1 MTKKIF
7 KSILSVA
14 LVILLS
20 SLVMI
25 IGVLYDYFRGVQ
37 KNQLRTELA
46 FAAEGVEVSG
56 AAYLEGLN
64 DDSCRITLVG
74 EDGTVLY
81 DSVESAEK
89 MGNHA
94 DREEIKEAREYGTGE
109 ASRYSSTLTEQT
121 IYISKLL
128 SDGSVLRVSV
138 SHATVPAL
146 VFGMLQP
153 LIVVLLLAFILSS
166 VLAHRLSEK
175 IVEPLSAIDLDKPL
189 ENNTYDELAPVLS
202 HIEKQH
208 RQIARQMYDLDRSR
222 SEFEAVTH
230 NMKEGLVLTSER
242 GEIISINPSAASFF
256 LGVKPDSAEF
266 YEHEKG
272 CIGKDFLTLDR
283 SRETHELIERAQAN
297 GEAESRVS
305 RWGREYQLNAS
316 RVLSDGKFT
325 GIVLLIFDVT
335 DKVFAERNR
344 REFTANVSHELKT
357 PLQSIMGSAEL
368 IENGLVKPEDMKDF
382 SDRIYKEAA
391 RLLTLI
397 EDIIRLSQL
406 DENVELAWENLD
418 IAKMA
423 SDTAALLRDTAEKKN
438 VIINL
443 DCEPSEIYGVR
454 QLYNEIIYNLC
465 ENAIKYNKDG
475 GSVTVSVH
483 PKNGGIE
490 LTVSDTG
497 IGIPPEHRSRVFERF
512 YRVDKSHSKATGGTG
527 LGLSIVKHAVQY
539 LGGQIDLT
547 SRVGEGTKIT
557 VFFPN
562 KEWELFSPK
571 Q

>member
-56 AAYLEGLN
+56 AAYLERLN

-81 DSVESAEK
+81 DSVESADK

-230 NMKEGLVLTSER
+230 NMKEGLVLTSEK

-368 IENGLVKPEDMKDF
+368 IENGLVKPEDMKEF

-423 SDTAALLRDTAEKKN
+423 SDTAALLSDTAEKKN
-438 VIINL
+438 VKINL
-443 DCEPSEIYGVR
+443 DCEPTEIYGVR
-454 QLYNEIIYNLC
+454 QLYSEIIYNLC

-475 GSVTVSVH
+475 GSVTVSTH

-562 KEWELFSPK
+562 KEWE
-571 Q
+571 

>member
-37 KNQLRTELA
+37 KSQLRTELA
-46 FAAEGVEVSG
+46 FAAEGVEESGVS
-56 AAYLEGLN
+56 YLEGLN

-230 NMKEGLVLTSER
+230 NMKEGLVLTSEK

-443 DCEPSEIYGVR
+443 DCEPTEIYGVR
-454 QLYNEIIYNLC
+454 QLYSEIIYNLC

-475 GSVTVSVH
+475 GSVTVSTH

-562 KEWELFSPK
+562 KEWE
-571 Q
+571 

>member
-46 FAAEGVEVSG
+46 FAAEGVEDGGVS
-56 AAYLEGLN
+56 YLEGLN

-81 DSVESAEK
+81 DSVESADK
-89 MGNHA
+89 MENHA

-230 NMKEGLVLTSER
+230 NMKEGLVLTSEK

-283 SRETHELIERAQAN
+283 SRETHELLERAQAN
-297 GEAESRVS
+297 GEAETRVS
-305 RWGREYQLNAS
+305 RGGREYQLNAS

-368 IENGLVKPEDMKDF
+368 IENGLVKPEDMKEF

-423 SDTAALLRDTAEKKN
+423 SDTTALLRDTAEKKN
-438 VIINL
+438 VKINL
-443 DCEPSEIYGVR
+443 DCEPTEIYGVR
-454 QLYNEIIYNLC
+454 QLYSEIIYNLC

-483 PKNGGIE
+483 QKMGGIE

-539 LGGQIDLT
+539 LGGKIDLT

-562 KEWELFSPK
+562 KEWE
-571 Q
+571 

>member
-46 FAAEGVEVSG
+46 FAAEGVEESGVS
-56 AAYLEGLN
+56 YLEGLN

-81 DSVESAEK
+81 DSVESADK

-230 NMKEGLVLTSER
+230 NMKEGLVLTSEK

-443 DCEPSEIYGVR
+443 DCEPTEIYGVR
-454 QLYNEIIYNLC
+454 QLYSEIIYNLC

-475 GSVTVSVH
+475 GSVTVSTH

-562 KEWELFSPK
+562 KEWE
-571 Q
+571 

>member
-46 FAAEGVEVSG
+46 FAAEGVEDGGVS
-56 AAYLEGLN
+56 YLEGLN

-81 DSVESAEK
+81 DSVESADK
-89 MGNHA
+89 MENHA

-230 NMKEGLVLTSER
+230 NMKEGLVLTSEK

-272 CIGKDFLTLDR
+272 CISKDFLTLDR
-283 SRETHELIERAQAN
+283 SRETHELLERAQAN

-368 IENGLVKPEDMKDF
+368 IENGLVKPEDMKEF

-423 SDTAALLRDTAEKKN
+423 RDTAALLRDTAEKKN
-438 VIINL
+438 VKINL
-443 DCEPSEIYGVR
+443 DCEPTEIYGVR
-454 QLYNEIIYNLC
+454 QLYSEIIYNLC

-483 PKNGGIE
+483 QKNGGIE

-497 IGIPPEHRSRVFERF
+497 IGIPPEHQSRVFERF

-539 LGGQIDLT
+539 LGGKIDLT

-562 KEWELFSPK
+562 KEWE
-571 Q
+571 

>member
-230 NMKEGLVLTSER
+230 NMKEGLVLTSEK

-423 SDTAALLRDTAEKKN
+423 SDTAALLRETAEKKN

-443 DCEPSEIYGVR
+443 DCEPTEIYGVR
-454 QLYNEIIYNLC
+454 QLYSEIIYNLC

-562 KEWELFSPK
+562 KEWE
-571 Q
+571 

>member
-46 FAAEGVEVSG
+46 FAAEGVEESGVS
-56 AAYLEGLN
+56 YLEGLN

-81 DSVESAEK
+81 DSVESADK

-230 NMKEGLVLTSER
+230 NMKEGLVLTSEK

-335 DKVFAERNR
+335 DKVFAEKNR

-438 VIINL
+438 VKINL

-539 LGGQIDLT
+539 LGGQIYLT

-562 KEWELFSPK
+562 KEWE
-571 Q
+571 

>member
-81 DSVESAEK
+81 DSVESADK

-94 DREEIKEAREYGTGE
+94 DREEIKEAREYGMGE

-230 NMKEGLVLTSER
+230 NMKEGLVLTSEK

-283 SRETHELIERAQAN
+283 SRETHELLERAQAN

-443 DCEPSEIYGVR
+443 DCEPTEIYGVR
-454 QLYNEIIYNLC
+454 QLYSEIIYNLC

-562 KEWELFSPK
+562 KEWE
-571 Q
+571 

>member
-56 AAYLEGLN
+56 VSYLEGLN

-81 DSVESAEK
+81 DSVESADK

-230 NMKEGLVLTSER
+230 NMKEGLVLTSEK

-443 DCEPSEIYGVR
+443 DCEPTEIYGVR
-454 QLYNEIIYNLC
+454 QLYSEIIYNLC

-475 GSVTVSVH
+475 GSVTVSTH

-562 KEWELFSPK
+562 KEWE
-571 Q
+571 

>member
-46 FAAEGVEVSG
+46 FAAEGVEDGGVS
-56 AAYLEGLN
+56 YLEGLN

-74 EDGTVLY
+74 EDGTVIY
-81 DSVESAEK
+81 DSVESADK

-138 SHATVPAL
+138 SYATVPAL

-175 IVEPLSAIDLDKPL
+175 IAEPLSAIDLDKPL

-230 NMKEGLVLTSER
+230 NMKEGLVLTSEK

-283 SRETHELIERAQAN
+283 SRETHELLERAQAN

-368 IENGLVKPEDMKDF
+368 IENGLVKPEDMKEF

-406 DENVELAWENLD
+406 DENMELAWENLD

-438 VIINL
+438 VKINL
-443 DCEPSEIYGVR
+443 DCEPTEIYGVR
-454 QLYNEIIYNLC
+454 QLYSEIIYNLC

-497 IGIPPEHRSRVFERF
+497 IGIPSEHQSRVFERF

-539 LGGQIDLT
+539 LGGKIDLT

-562 KEWELFSPK
+562 KEWE
-571 Q
+571 

>member
-14 LVILLS
+14 LVSLLS

-46 FAAEGVEVSG
+46 FAAEGVEESG
-56 AAYLEGLN
+56 VAYLEGLN

-81 DSVESAEK
+81 DSVESADK

-230 NMKEGLVLTSER
+230 NMKEGLVLTSEK

-283 SRETHELIERAQAN
+283 SRETHELLERAQAN
-297 GEAESRVS
+297 GEAESRAS

-368 IENGLVKPEDMKDF
+368 IENGLVKPEDMKEF

-423 SDTAALLRDTAEKKN
+423 SDTAALLSDTAEKKN
-438 VIINL
+438 VKINL
-443 DCEPSEIYGVR
+443 DCEPTEIYGVR
-454 QLYNEIIYNLC
+454 QLYSEIIYNLC

-483 PKNGGIE
+483 QKNGGIE

-497 IGIPPEHRSRVFERF
+497 IGIPPEHQSRVFERF

-539 LGGQIDLT
+539 LGGKIDLT
-547 SRVGEGTKIT
+547 SRVGEGTNIT

-562 KEWELFSPK
+562 KEWE
-571 Q
+571 

>member
-46 FAAEGVEVSG
+46 FAAEGVEDSGVS
-56 AAYLEGLN
+56 YLEGLN

-81 DSVESAEK
+81 DSVESADK

-230 NMKEGLVLTSER
+230 NMKEGLVLTSDT
-242 GEIISINPSAASFF
+242 GVIISINPSAAAFF
-256 LGVKPDSAEF
+256 LRVKPDSAEF

-438 VIINL
+438 VKINL
-443 DCEPSEIYGVR
+443 DCEPTEIYGVR
-454 QLYNEIIYNLC
+454 QLYSEIIYNLC

-475 GSVTVSVH
+475 GSVTVSTH

-562 KEWELFSPK
+562 KEWE
-571 Q
+571 

>member
-56 AAYLEGLN
+56 VAYLEGLN

-81 DSVESAEK
+81 DSVESADK

-230 NMKEGLVLTSER
+230 NMKEGLVLTSEK

-418 IAKMA
+418 IAKIA

-443 DCEPSEIYGVR
+443 DCEPTEIYGVR
-454 QLYNEIIYNLC
+454 QLYSEIIYNLC

-562 KEWELFSPK
+562 KEWE
-571 Q
+571 

>member
-46 FAAEGVEVSG
+46 FAAEGVEDGGIS
-56 AAYLEGLN
+56 YLEGLN

-230 NMKEGLVLTSER
+230 NMKEGLVLTSEK

-368 IENGLVKPEDMKDF
+368 IENGLVKPEDMKEF

-423 SDTAALLRDTAEKKN
+423 SDTAALLSDTAEKKN
-438 VIINL
+438 VKINL
-443 DCEPSEIYGVR
+443 DCEPTEIYGVR
-454 QLYNEIIYNLC
+454 QLYSEIIYNLC

-475 GSVTVSVH
+475 GSVTVSTH

-562 KEWELFSPK
+562 KEWE
-571 Q
+571 

>member
-46 FAAEGVEVSG
+46 FAAEGVEDGGVS
-56 AAYLEGLN
+56 YLEGLN

-74 EDGTVLY
+74 EDGTVIY
-81 DSVESAEK
+81 DSVESADK

-138 SHATVPAL
+138 SYATVPAL

-175 IVEPLSAIDLDKPL
+175 IAEPLSAIDLDKPL

-230 NMKEGLVLTSER
+230 NMKEGLVLTSEK

-283 SRETHELIERAQAN
+283 SRETHELLERAQAN

-423 SDTAALLRDTAEKKN
+423 SDTAAFLSDTAEKKN
-438 VIINL
+438 VKINL
-443 DCEPSEIYGVR
+443 DCEQTEIYGVR
-454 QLYNEIIYNLC
+454 QLYSEIIYNLC

-497 IGIPPEHRSRVFERF
+497 IGIPPEHQSRVFERF

-539 LGGQIDLT
+539 LGGKIDLT

-562 KEWELFSPK
+562 KEWE
-571 Q
+571 

>member
-46 FAAEGVEVSG
+46 FAAEGVEESG
-56 AAYLEGLN
+56 VAYLEGLN

-81 DSVESAEK
+81 DSVESADK

-230 NMKEGLVLTSER
+230 NMKEGLVLTSEK

-418 IAKMA
+418 IAKIA

-443 DCEPSEIYGVR
+443 DCEPTEIYGVR
-454 QLYNEIIYNLC
+454 QLYSEIIYNLC

-475 GSVTVSVH
+475 GSVTVSTH

-562 KEWELFSPK
+562 KEWE
-571 Q
+571 

>member
-46 FAAEGVEVSG
+46 FAAEGVEESGVS
-56 AAYLEGLN
+56 YLEGLN

-81 DSVESAEK
+81 DSVESAGK

-368 IENGLVKPEDMKDF
+368 IENGLVKPEDMKEF

-438 VIINL
+438 VKINL
-443 DCEPSEIYGVR
+443 DCEPTEIYGVR

-562 KEWELFSPK
+562 KEWE
-571 Q
+571 

>member
-46 FAAEGVEVSG
+46 FAAEGVEESGVS
-56 AAYLEGLN
+56 YLEGLN

-230 NMKEGLVLTSER
+230 NMKEGLVLTSEK

-283 SRETHELIERAQAN
+283 SRETHELLERAQAN

-423 SDTAALLRDTAEKKN
+423 SDTAALLSDTAEKKN
-438 VIINL
+438 VKINL
-443 DCEPSEIYGVR
+443 NCEPTEIYGVR
-454 QLYNEIIYNLC
+454 QLYSEIIYNLC

-475 GSVTVSVH
+475 GSVTVSTH

-562 KEWELFSPK
+562 KEWE
-571 Q
+571 

>member
-46 FAAEGVEVSG
+46 FAAEGVEDSGVS
-56 AAYLEGLN
+56 YLEGLN

-94 DREEIKEAREYGTGE
+94 DCEEIKEAREYGTGE

-166 VLAHRLSEK
+166 VLAHRLSER

-230 NMKEGLVLTSER
+230 NMKEGLVLTSEK

-368 IENGLVKPEDMKDF
+368 IENGLVKPEDMKEF

-443 DCEPSEIYGVR
+443 DCEPTEIYGVR
-454 QLYNEIIYNLC
+454 QLYSEIIYNLC

-562 KEWELFSPK
+562 KEWE
-571 Q
+571 

>member
-230 NMKEGLVLTSER
+230 NMKEGLVLTSEK

-368 IENGLVKPEDMKDF
+368 IENGLVKPEDMKEF

-438 VIINL
+438 VKINF
-443 DCEPSEIYGVR
+443 DCEPTEIYGVR
-454 QLYNEIIYNLC
+454 QLYSEIIYNLC

-562 KEWELFSPK
+562 KEWE
-571 Q
+571 

>member
-46 FAAEGVEVSG
+46 FAAEGVEDSGVS
-56 AAYLEGLN
+56 YLEGLN

-81 DSVESAEK
+81 DSVESADK

-121 IYISKLL
+121 IYIAKLL

-230 NMKEGLVLTSER
+230 NMKEGLVLTSEK

-438 VIINL
+438 VKINL
-443 DCEPSEIYGVR
+443 DCEPTEIYGVR
-454 QLYNEIIYNLC
+454 QLYSEIIYNLC

-562 KEWELFSPK
+562 KEWE
-571 Q
+571 

>member
-1 MTKKIF
+1 M
-7 KSILSVA
+7 
-14 LVILLS
+14 
-20 SLVMI
+20 
-25 IGVLYDYFRGVQ
+25 LYDYFRGVQ

-46 FAAEGVEVSG
+46 FAAEGVEDSGVS
-56 AAYLEGLN
+56 YLEGLN

-230 NMKEGLVLTSER
+230 NMKEGLVLTSEK

-368 IENGLVKPEDMKDF
+368 IENGLVKPEDMKEF

-423 SDTAALLRDTAEKKN
+423 SDTAALLSDTAEKKN
-438 VIINL
+438 VKINL
-443 DCEPSEIYGVR
+443 DCEPTEIYGVR
-454 QLYNEIIYNLC
+454 QLYSEIIYNLC

-475 GSVTVSVH
+475 GSVTVSTH

-562 KEWELFSPK
+562 KEWE
-571 Q
+571 

>member
-46 FAAEGVEVSG
+46 FAAEGVEESGVS
-56 AAYLEGLN
+56 YLEGLN

-230 NMKEGLVLTSER
+230 NMKEGLVLTSEK

-438 VIINL
+438 VKINL
-443 DCEPSEIYGVR
+443 DCEPTEIYGVR
-454 QLYNEIIYNLC
+454 QLYSEIIYNLC

-562 KEWELFSPK
+562 KEWE
-571 Q
+571 

>member
-25 IGVLYDYFRGVQ
+25 IGVLYDYFRSVQ

-46 FAAEGVEVSG
+46 FAAEGVEDSGVS
-56 AAYLEGLN
+56 YLEGLK

-81 DSVESAEK
+81 DSVESADK

-121 IYISKLL
+121 IYIAKLL

-438 VIINL
+438 VKINL
-443 DCEPSEIYGVR
+443 DCEPTEIYGVR
-454 QLYNEIIYNLC
+454 QLYSEIIYNLC

-562 KEWELFSPK
+562 KEWE
-571 Q
+571 

>member
-46 FAAEGVEVSG
+46 FAAEGVEESGVS
-56 AAYLEGLN
+56 YLEGLN

-189 ENNTYDELAPVLS
+189 ENNAYDELAPVLS

-230 NMKEGLVLTSER
+230 NMKEGLVLTSEK

-305 RWGREYQLNAS
+305 RWGREYQFNAS

-438 VIINL
+438 VKINL
-443 DCEPSEIYGVR
+443 DCEPTEIYGVR
-454 QLYNEIIYNLC
+454 QLYSEIIYNLC

-562 KEWELFSPK
+562 KEWE
-571 Q
+571 

>member
-46 FAAEGVEVSG
+46 FAAEGVEDGGVS
-56 AAYLEGLN
+56 YLEGLN

-81 DSVESAEK
+81 DSVESADK

-138 SHATVPAL
+138 SYATVPAL

-175 IVEPLSAIDLDKPL
+175 IAEPLSAIDLDKPL

-230 NMKEGLVLTSER
+230 NMKEGLVLTSEK

-283 SRETHELIERAQAN
+283 SRETHELLERAQAN

-368 IENGLVKPEDMKDF
+368 IENGLVKPEDMKEF

-423 SDTAALLRDTAEKKN
+423 SDTAALLSDTAEKKN
-438 VIINL
+438 VKINL
-443 DCEPSEIYGVR
+443 DCEQTEIYGVR
-454 QLYNEIIYNLC
+454 QLHSEIIYNLC

-483 PKNGGIE
+483 QKNGGIE

-497 IGIPPEHRSRVFERF
+497 IGIPPEHQSRVFERF

-539 LGGQIDLT
+539 LGGKIDLT

-562 KEWELFSPK
+562 KEWE
-571 Q
+571 

>member
-46 FAAEGVEVSG
+46 FAAEGVEESGVS
-56 AAYLEGLN
+56 YLEGLN

-230 NMKEGLVLTSER
+230 NMKEGLVLTSEK

-368 IENGLVKPEDMKDF
+368 IENGLVKPEDMKEF

-443 DCEPSEIYGVR
+443 DCEPTEIYGVR
-454 QLYNEIIYNLC
+454 QLYSEIIYNLC

-547 SRVGEGTKIT
+547 SRIGEGTKIT

-562 KEWELFSPK
+562 KEWE
-571 Q
+571 

>member
-7 KSILSVA
+7 KSILCVA

-46 FAAEGVEVSG
+46 FAAEGVENGGVS
-56 AAYLEGLN
+56 YLEGLN

-81 DSVESAEK
+81 DSVESADK

-230 NMKEGLVLTSER
+230 NMKEGLVLTSEK
-242 GEIISINPSAASFF
+242 GEIISINPAAASFF

-283 SRETHELIERAQAN
+283 SRETHELLERAQAN

-325 GIVLLIFDVT
+325 GIVLLVFDVT

-368 IENGLVKPEDMKDF
+368 IENGLVKPEDMKEF

-438 VIINL
+438 VKINL
-443 DCEPSEIYGVR
+443 DCEPTEIYGVR
-454 QLYNEIIYNLC
+454 QLYSEIIYNLC

-562 KEWELFSPK
+562 KEWE
-571 Q
+571 

>member
-64 DDSCRITLVG
+64 DDSCRITLVE

-230 NMKEGLVLTSER
+230 NMKEGLVLTSEK

-297 GEAESRVS
+297 GEAESKVS

-443 DCEPSEIYGVR
+443 DCEPTEIYGVR
-454 QLYNEIIYNLC
+454 QLYSEIIYNLC

-475 GSVTVSVH
+475 GSVTVSTH

-562 KEWELFSPK
+562 KEWE
-571 Q
+571 

>member
-46 FAAEGVEVSG
+46 FAAEGVEDSGVS
-56 AAYLEGLN
+56 YLEGLN

-230 NMKEGLVLTSER
+230 NMKEGLVLTSDT
-242 GEIISINPSAASFF
+242 GVIISINPSAASFF

-368 IENGLVKPEDMKDF
+368 IENGLVKPEDMKEF

-438 VIINL
+438 VKINL
-443 DCEPSEIYGVR
+443 DCEPTEIYGVR
-454 QLYNEIIYNLC
+454 QLYSEIIYNLC

-562 KEWELFSPK
+562 KEWE
-571 Q
+571 

>member
-81 DSVESAEK
+81 DSVESADK

-230 NMKEGLVLTSER
+230 NMKEGLVLTSEK

-438 VIINL
+438 VKINL
-443 DCEPSEIYGVR
+443 DCEPTEIYGVR
-454 QLYNEIIYNLC
+454 QLYSEIIYNLC

-562 KEWELFSPK
+562 KEWE
-571 Q
+571 

>member
-46 FAAEGVEVSG
+46 FAAEGVEDSGVS
-56 AAYLEGLN
+56 YLEGLN

-121 IYISKLL
+121 IYIAKLL

-438 VIINL
+438 VKINL
-443 DCEPSEIYGVR
+443 DCEPTEIYGVR
-454 QLYNEIIYNLC
+454 QLYSEIIYNLC

-475 GSVTVSVH
+475 GSVTVSTH

-497 IGIPPEHRSRVFERF
+497 IGIPPEHQSRVFERF

-562 KEWELFSPK
+562 KEWE
-571 Q
+571 

>member
-46 FAAEGVEVSG
+46 FAAEGVEESGVS
-56 AAYLEGLN
+56 YLEGLN

-81 DSVESAEK
+81 DSVESADK

-138 SHATVPAL
+138 SYATVPAL

-175 IVEPLSAIDLDKPL
+175 IAEPLSAIDLDKPL

-230 NMKEGLVLTSER
+230 NMKEGLVLTSEK

-438 VIINL
+438 VKINL
-443 DCEPSEIYGVR
+443 DCEPTEIYGVR
-454 QLYNEIIYNLC
+454 QLYSEIIYNLC

-562 KEWELFSPK
+562 KEWE
-571 Q
+571 

>member
-37 KNQLRTELA
+37 KNQLKTELA

-230 NMKEGLVLTSER
+230 NMKEGLVLTSEK

-443 DCEPSEIYGVR
+443 DCEPTEIYGVR
-454 QLYNEIIYNLC
+454 QLYSEIIYNLC

-475 GSVTVSVH
+475 GSVTVSTH

-562 KEWELFSPK
+562 KEWE
-571 Q
+571 

>member
-46 FAAEGVEVSG
+46 FAAEGVEDSG

-81 DSVESAEK
+81 DSVESADK

-121 IYISKLL
+121 IYIAKLL

-230 NMKEGLVLTSER
+230 NMKEGLVLTSEK

-443 DCEPSEIYGVR
+443 DCEPTEIYGVR
-454 QLYNEIIYNLC
+454 QLYSEIIYNLC

-562 KEWELFSPK
+562 KEWE
-571 Q
+571 

>member
-230 NMKEGLVLTSER
+230 NMKEGLVLTSEK

-423 SDTAALLRDTAEKKN
+423 SDTAALLSDTAEKKN
-438 VIINL
+438 VKINL
-443 DCEPSEIYGVR
+443 DCEPTEIYGVR
-454 QLYNEIIYNLC
+454 QLYSEIIYNLC

-562 KEWELFSPK
+562 KEWE
-571 Q
+571 

>member
-56 AAYLEGLN
+56 VAYLEGLN

-81 DSVESAEK
+81 DSVESADK

-230 NMKEGLVLTSER
+230 NMKEGLVLTSEK

-443 DCEPSEIYGVR
+443 DCEPTEIYGVR
-454 QLYNEIIYNLC
+454 QLYSEIIYNLC

-562 KEWELFSPK
+562 KEAE
-571 Q
+571 